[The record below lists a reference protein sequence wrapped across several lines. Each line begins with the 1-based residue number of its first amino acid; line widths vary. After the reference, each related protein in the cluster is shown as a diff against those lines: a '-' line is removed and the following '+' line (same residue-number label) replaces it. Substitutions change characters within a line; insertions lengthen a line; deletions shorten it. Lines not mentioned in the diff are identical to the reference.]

1 MVNKT
6 MNTQDLAEQ
15 ITRDGITITTA
26 SKTTMWGYFSSV
38 LGFLADNG
46 VAVVIGTLVAVGG
59 FLVNLYFQRRRNKRE
74 KEIKDANE
82 RREQER
88 HEWLR
93 AEHHLKIELLK
104 KGVYQMPQNQ
114 IREQLSKLGGKYA

>member
-114 IREQLSKLGGKYA
+114 IRE